1 VAIPEPEHEQ
11 FTTEELNVIYDA
23 LIFTLNCLD
32 SDREQVQLY
41 NSIKFVLAKVA
52 GLLKQVETTIE

>member
-1 VAIPEPEHEQ
+1 MAIPEPAHKQ

-32 SDREQVQLY
+32 RDREQGQLY
-41 NSIKFVLAKVA
+41 NNMEFVLTKVA
-52 GLLKQVETTIE
+52 SLLKQVETTI